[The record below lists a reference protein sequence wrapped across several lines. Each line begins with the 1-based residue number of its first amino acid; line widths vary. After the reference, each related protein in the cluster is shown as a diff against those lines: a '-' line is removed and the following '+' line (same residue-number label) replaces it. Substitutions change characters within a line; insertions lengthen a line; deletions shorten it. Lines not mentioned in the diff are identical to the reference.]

1 MAKNKRNIDLDIK
14 KKELEETAARLF
26 MEDGFEATSMNRIS
40 RALGVAPNT
49 LYWYYASKDE
59 LLVGVLNRLLSDTLK
74 QIPSVTGKSIEEQM
88 GWVLQQFEQSRALM
102 TTVHSRLNQSLVIH
116 DWHEQFHS
124 FLETLV
130 VRSLKAHGVC
140 DQRADTLATVA
151 IFLIEGLLA
160 HPHSEK
166 QRSDILEWFA
176 QHTAADQK

>member
-1 MAKNKRNIDLDIK
+1 LAKNKRNIDLDIK

-116 DWHEQFHS
+116 DWHDQFHS

-176 QHTAADQK
+176 QQTGADQE